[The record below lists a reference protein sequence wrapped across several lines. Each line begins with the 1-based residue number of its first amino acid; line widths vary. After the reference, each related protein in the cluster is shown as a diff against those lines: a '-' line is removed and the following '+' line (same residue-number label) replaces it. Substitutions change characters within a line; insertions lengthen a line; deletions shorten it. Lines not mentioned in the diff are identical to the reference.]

1 MTEITPSALSLAQIP
16 VFDNTLSPYD
26 PLPDF
31 DTPRLN
37 LTADAHLFTFPA
49 ITPLA
54 LVMRDAAG
62 GAMVRPH
69 TLGELLCWIH
79 AGCTFAVCNGEG
91 EAR

>member
-16 VFDNTLSPYD
+16 VFDNTLSPFD

-37 LTADAHLFTFPA
+37 LTADDFEFDMPA

-54 LVMRDAAG
+54 LLMREPAT
-62 GAMVRPH
+62 GARVRPR

-79 AGCTFAVCNGEG
+79 AGCTFAESGV
-91 EAR
+91 R